1 MEPTARAVARVIET
15 LSLRPLDV
23 AAMETEHSEEYLARR
38 AQQQLDLAAA
48 ASDPAI
54 KKIHLDLAADYATR
68 RERTAKGRNVRAET
82 AD

>member
-1 MEPTARAVARVIET
+1 MEATARAVARVIET

-23 AAMETEHSEEYLARR
+23 AAMETEHSEEYLARC

-68 RERTAKGRNVRAET
+68 RERAAKACNVRA
-82 AD
+82 AGVD